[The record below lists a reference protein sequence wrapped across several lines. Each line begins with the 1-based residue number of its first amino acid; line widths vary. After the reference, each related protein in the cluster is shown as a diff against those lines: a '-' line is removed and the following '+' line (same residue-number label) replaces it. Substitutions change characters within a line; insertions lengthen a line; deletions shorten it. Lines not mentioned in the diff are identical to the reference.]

1 MENGNADGKWQ
12 YLATLIHPLAN
23 PSLRPMEK
31 MWVPAFVV

>member
-31 MWVPAFVV
+31 MGDTGFVV